1 MTNIII
7 QKTFNP
13 MKQIIL
19 EHKDRYKFYDLVSET
34 IAKVNHDDKC
44 IISVTTFFDELA
56 ETNVGII
63 NYRE

>member
-1 MTNIII
+1 
-7 QKTFNP
+7 

-44 IISVTTFFDELA
+44 IILTTTFYDELA

>member
-1 MTNIII
+1 
-7 QKTFNP
+7 

-34 IAKVNHDDKC
+34 IKKVNHDDKC

-56 ETNVGII
+56 ETNICII

>member
-1 MTNIII
+1 
-7 QKTFNP
+7 

-19 EHKDRYKFYDLVSET
+19 EHKDRYKFYDLVSKT

-44 IISVTTFFDELA
+44 IISVTTFYDELA
-56 ETNVGII
+56 ETNIGII

>member
-1 MTNIII
+1 
-7 QKTFNP
+7 

-19 EHKDRYKFYDLVSET
+19 EHKNRYTFYDLVAET
-34 IAKVNHDDKC
+34 ISQTNKEDKC
-44 IISVTTFFDELA
+44 IISVVTFFDELA